1 MCTIV
6 AACGTQQAAERVVTA
21 VPPVAPV
28 VEPPAPIVTPAV
40 VAMPP
45 PVEPVVT
52 LPPCPDLPARDKTQK
67 PDHVVQLVE
76 LSDAMTVVDLGSGD
90 GYFLCRLSRAVGARG
105 RVIATEVSKPLV
117 RALEKRVAHEQLANV
132 EVVHAPMTDVGIAA
146 ASADRILLVKVWHHM
161 RDRKRYAARIARAL
175 TPGGKVVVVDYKAE
189 RWRNGHG
196 IAPELVIAELA
207 AGGIEAALVTE
218 ELPDQYVIIGSAR
231 APAN

>member
-1 MCTIV
+1 LT
-6 AACGTQQAAERVVTA
+6 
-21 VPPVAPV
+21 
-28 VEPPAPIVTPAV
+28 
-40 VAMPP
+40 PP

-90 GYFLCRLSRAVGARG
+90 GYFLCRLSPAVGARG

-132 EVVHAPMTDVGIAA
+132 EVVHAPITDVGIAA

-161 RDRKRYAARIARAL
+161 RDRKRDAARI
-175 TPGGKVVVVDYKAE
+175 
-189 RWRNGHG
+189 
-196 IAPELVIAELA
+196 
-207 AGGIEAALVTE
+207 
-218 ELPDQYVIIGSAR
+218 SR
-231 APAN
+231 APDSWRQGRRRRLQTRTRKPRCRCISERLRPVVHRAFTERARRPIHDRMTIVHDRSPRDKDGAHAMLGVPPVEDWSAG